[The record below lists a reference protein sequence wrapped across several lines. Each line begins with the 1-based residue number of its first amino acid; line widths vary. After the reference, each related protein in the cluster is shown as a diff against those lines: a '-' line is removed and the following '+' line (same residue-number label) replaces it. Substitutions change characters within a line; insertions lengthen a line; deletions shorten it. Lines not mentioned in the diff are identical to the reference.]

1 MWADVPAPN
10 IRPMTN
16 NLNYHKLAAW
26 SLPAA
31 AVLLAAGALI
41 DPAVDESTSRSYMAG
56 LAEGGAADRYQ
67 VSALVLHF
75 AFLCFV
81 PAIVGL
87 LGVVRR
93 GALRTVGGVLGI
105 MGAAT
110 LPGLVAIDYYD
121 IALAQELSPDQ
132 AAAVYD
138 RAAELPGSMLLALP
152 ASLGLSLGLILLFA
166 AAWRS
171 GVVPG
176 WVALTVPV
184 ALVGGVA
191 GGSTLTLALGGAV
204 LLGAFV
210 VTSLRLLRPAAP
222 PRVAPAP
229 A

>member
-1 MWADVPAPN
+1 
-10 IRPMTN
+10 MTN
-16 NLNYHKLAAW
+16 HLNYHKLAAW
-26 SLPAA
+26 FLPAA
-31 AVLLAAGALI
+31 AVLLIAGSLL
-41 DPAVDESTSRSYMAG
+41 DPAVDESTSGSYMAG
-56 LAEGGAADRYQ
+56 LEEGSAADRYQ

-93 GALRTVGGVLGI
+93 GALRTIGGVLGI

-121 IALAQELSPDQ
+121 IALAQELPAER

-138 RAAELPGSMLLALP
+138 RAAELPGSVLLALP
-152 ASLGLSLGLILLFA
+152 ASLGLTLGLVLLFV

-171 GVVPG
+171 AVVPG
-176 WVALTVPV
+176 WVALIVPV
-184 ALVGGVA
+184 ALIGGVA
-191 GGSTLTLALGGAV
+191 GGSPLALAVGGVV

-210 VTSLRLLRPAAP
+210 VTSLRLLRPATP
-222 PRVAPAP
+222 SKVALAT

>member
-1 MWADVPAPN
+1 
-10 IRPMTN
+10 MTN
-16 NLNYHKLAAW
+16 NLNYHKLAACF
-26 SLPAA
+26 LPAA
-31 AVLLAAGALI
+31 ALLLIAGALI
-41 DPAVDESTSRSYMAG
+41 DPAVDESSSRSYMAG
-56 LAEGGAADRYQ
+56 LADGSASDRYQ

-93 GALRTVGGVLGI
+93 GALRTVGAVLGI

-121 IALAQELSPDQ
+121 IALAQELPPEQ

-138 RAAELPGSMLLALP
+138 RAAELPGALLLALP
-152 ASLGLSLGLILLFA
+152 ASLGLALGLILLFA

-171 GVVPG
+171 GIVPG
-176 WVALTVPV
+176 WIALVVPI

-191 GGSTLTLALGGAV
+191 GGSLLALAACGAV
-204 LLGAFV
+204 LLGVFG
-210 VTSLRLLRPAAP
+210 VTSVRLLGPAAP
-222 PRVAPAP
+222 ARVALGTA
-229 A
+229 